1 MMYIMYTAD
10 YGNQYV
16 NDITVLPGHHAPMVG
31 DCIEGSSMG
40 PIGSMSSHVTSPP
53 RRAHTPPSL
62 QQQLKWQ
69 ALMVNEWHGLCDGA
83 LQDM

>member
-1 MMYIMYTAD
+1 M
-10 YGNQYV
+10 N
-16 NDITVLPGHHAPMVG
+16 NLFLPGHHLTHGPAGAQCAAG

-40 PIGSMSSHVTSPP
+40 PTIVSAGHVISSSSHVTLP
-53 RRAHTPPSL
+53 RRAHTPTSH

-69 ALMVNEWHGLCDGA
+69 ALMVEEWHGLCDGA